1 MFNRF
6 KKIIKGKTFS
16 QAVLY
21 IHKHIWW
28 RTVNIFYSV
37 LANITLK
44 LWGSKVGKKLYVGGR
59 LRLHSGGKITIGD
72 NVRIVSGS
80 QNYVGGNLR
89 TSIWTGTNAD
99 FRIGNNC
106 AISNTTFIC
115 LGEIIILDNTY
126 IGGGCEIY
134 DTDFHPLN
142 PEDRTATPDIPIGN
156 ICIGPNAF
164 VGGFSI
170 ILKNIKIGEGA
181 VIGAGSLVTKDV
193 PAYEI
198 WGGVPAKFIKEL
210 ERSSTRSTISGLR
223 E

>member
-1 MFNRF
+1 MLNRF
-6 KKIIKGKTFS
+6 KKIVKGKFFT
-16 QAVLY
+16 QAILY
-21 IHKHIWW
+21 IYIHLWW
-28 RTVNIFYSV
+28 RFSNIFFSAYAR
-37 LANITLK
+37 LLLK
-44 LWGSKVGKKLYVGGR
+44 LWGGKIGKNLSVGGI
-59 LRLHSGGKITIGD
+59 LRLHSGGKIKVGN

-80 QNYVGGNLR
+80 RNYVGGNLK

-115 LGEIIILDNTY
+115 LGEINILDNTY

-142 PEDRTATPDIPIGN
+142 SEDRTATPDIPIGK
-156 ICIGPNAF
+156 IEIGPNAF

-170 ILKNIKIGEGA
+170 ILKNIVIGEGA
-181 VIGAGSLVTKDV
+181 VIGAGSLVTRDV

-198 WGGVPAKFIKEL
+198 WGGVPAKFIRKL
-210 ERSSTRSTISGLR
+210 EKPSDKKITSSISI
-223 E
+223 